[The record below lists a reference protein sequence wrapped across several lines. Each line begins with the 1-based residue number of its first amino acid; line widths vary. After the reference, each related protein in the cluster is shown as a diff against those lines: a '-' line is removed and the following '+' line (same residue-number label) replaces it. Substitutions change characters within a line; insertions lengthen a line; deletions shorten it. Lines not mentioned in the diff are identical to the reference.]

1 MSRLRLS
8 DSGRAVA
15 DVGGLVPGDRE
26 LSQCKFL
33 IALTSICEAHHRYRG
48 TEKSIDDE
56 VHLKND
62 DSVDSFLVRHG
73 FLPHHFA
80 AALAAICDPFARNEG
95 RCPGSGGGIFRLHHG
110 WFRFGASPI
119 DSRKTL
125 WAS

>member
-56 VHLKND
+56 VHLKNNGFGRFVPRP
-62 DSVDSFLVRHG
+62 SWFLAPSFR
-73 FLPHHFA
+73 
-80 AALAAICDPFARNEG
+80 R
-95 RCPGSGGGIFRLHHG
+95 
-110 WFRFGASPI
+110 RFGSNLRPVCEE
-119 DSRKTL
+119 
-125 WAS
+125 